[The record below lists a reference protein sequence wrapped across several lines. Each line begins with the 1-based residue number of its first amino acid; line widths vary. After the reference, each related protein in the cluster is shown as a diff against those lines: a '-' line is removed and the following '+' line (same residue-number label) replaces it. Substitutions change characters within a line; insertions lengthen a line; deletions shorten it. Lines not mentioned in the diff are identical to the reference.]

1 MARYVFCIQVAQM
14 KFVGPGPQSQVFFIY
29 FMILLDFFY
38 DSWEKK
44 VLFVKIQARVLDLWL
59 DTPFGSRWPK
69 QPNVVSRPQAP
80 RSRIFSRFHDF
91 LGFISWL
98 SWLICLVIM
107 YPAVKNRPHQT
118 YLKKLVF
125 LWKYIC
131 VLWASIAQ
139 VISLFK
145 VDPDRSWQ
153 NCRIFFYAKLFVDS
167 APTLQR

>member
-1 MARYVFCIQVAQM
+1 MECSKISQFYWIHLMILEKTRPCFWTLEPGSRTYGSYVFCVQVAQM

-59 DTPFGSRWPK
+59 DTSFGSRWPK

-98 SWLICLVIM
+98 LRKWG
-107 YPAVKNRPHQT
+107 
-118 YLKKLVF
+118 
-125 LWKYIC
+125 
-131 VLWASIAQ
+131 
-139 VISLFK
+139 SLLGDN
-145 VDPDRSWQ
+145 VPS
-153 NCRIFFYAKLFVDS
+153 S
-167 APTLQR
+167 